1 MLGDPR
7 VNQNPALLA
16 LGILFYR
23 WHNVQAFIVQA
34 QHPDWADED
43 VFQVRK
49 TYLLSTLN
57 TSVMFCNCNFLYRCD
72 AS

>member
-1 MLGDPR
+1 M
-7 VNQNPALLA
+7 NQNPALLA

-43 VFQVRK
+43 VFQVHAVCFIRDTFIRDIVRILK
-49 TYLLSTLN
+49 KERDKPLS
-57 TSVMFCNCNFLYRCD
+57 FLIF
-72 AS
+72 

>member
-1 MLGDPR
+1 M
-7 VNQNPALLA
+7 NQNPALLA

-43 VFQVRK
+43 VFQVIRFPMRIE
-49 TYLLSTLN
+49 LLERVESI
-57 TSVMFCNCNFLYRCD
+57 
-72 AS
+72 